1 MGENGKIEINK
12 LSDAEF
18 LSFLYSERDREND
31 LVAYHGWNNWA
42 LAGALITIICALYS
56 ILKSNSD
63 IISYTD
69 IIFFFSGFL
78 SIVLYIHPFLGIFG
92 RERGI
97 DYTKLKTLKD
107 VAPSCYII
115 FTLGCSITTIALLL
129 FFNKFIWFGIL
140 WASISTLYA
149 IALIII
155 FINRNKLVPSY
166 YKEQISP
173 SRTWTIIF
181 NTIVA
186 GILGETTVKS
196 FKLVESSFFSPNMEI
211 GICVTAIIVIL
222 YLFIKINTGNKT
234 VKEIDI
240 IIDDYLYKGETREN
254 IYFNLLVNRMG
265 KNSLEACSSEI
276 IKLKEIIDS
285 FAEKEHRIDQI
296 NNMLDA
302 GKLNGE
308 EIKHCFN
315 ELDGLVSYTK
325 SLLNQ
330 CKLFSKKI
338 NEIKNNSI
346 IIKTEEFKGI
356 VTIYD
361 YAVAKIEHLSEK
373 TIFVFKKIQERVSP
387 FYCNKY
393 GGLCAKNDCVHRNEK
408 PRFSLTIIRIIRK
421 IIRKKLPIKG
431 DVV

>member
-18 LSFLYSERDREND
+18 ISFLYSERDREND
-31 LVAYHGWNNWA
+31 LVVYHGWNNWA
-42 LAGALITIICALYS
+42 LAGALITIICALYA

-115 FTLGCSITTIALLL
+115 FTLGCSITTIALLS

-140 WASISTLYA
+140 WASISALYA

-166 YKEQISP
+166 YKEQIFP

-186 GILGETTVKS
+186 GILGETTVRS
-196 FKLVESSFFSPNMEI
+196 FRHVESSFFSPNMEI

-240 IIDDYLYKGETREN
+240 IIDDYLYNGESREN
-254 IYFNLLVNRMG
+254 IYFKLLVNRMG
-265 KNSLEACSSEI
+265 KNSLEVCSSEI

-285 FAEKEHRIDQI
+285 FAEKEDRIDQI
-296 NNMLDA
+296 NKMLDE
-302 GKLNGE
+302 GE
-308 EIKHCFN
+308 MSSDAIEHCFE
-315 ELDGLVSYTK
+315 ELDGIISYTT

-330 CKLFSKKI
+330 SKLFSKKI
-338 NEIKNNSI
+338 NEIKNNSTI
-346 IIKTEEFKGI
+346 VKTEEFKGI
-356 VTIYD
+356 VTIYE

-373 TIFVFKKIQERVSP
+373 NIFTFNRIRERISP

-393 GGLCAKNDCVHRNEK
+393 GGFCTKKDCTHRNEK
-408 PRFSLTIIRIIRK
+408 PRFSLAFLRIKKVGNRK
-421 IIRKKLPIKG
+421 LLK
-431 DVV
+431 

>member
-18 LSFLYSERDREND
+18 ISFLYSERDREND

-42 LAGALITIICALYS
+42 LAGALITIICALYA

-107 VAPSCYII
+107 VAPFSYII

-155 FINRNKLVPSY
+155 LINRNKLVPSY
-166 YKEQISP
+166 YKEQIFP
-173 SRTWTIIF
+173 SRFLTIIF

-186 GILGETTVKS
+186 GILGETTARS
-196 FKLVESSFFSPNMEI
+196 FRNVESSFFSPNMEI
-211 GICVTAIIVIL
+211 GISVTAIIVIL

-240 IIDDYLYKGETREN
+240 IIDDYLYKGESREN
-254 IYFNLLVNRMG
+254 IYFKLLVNRMG

-285 FAEKEHRIDQI
+285 FVEKEHRIDQI
-296 NNMLDA
+296 NNMLDV
-302 GKLNGE
+302 GKLSAE

-361 YAVAKIEHLSEK
+361 HAVAQIEHLSEK
-373 TIFVFKKIQERVSP
+373 TTFVFKRIQDRVSP

-393 GGLCAKNDCVHRNEK
+393 GGFCAKKDCTHRNEK
-408 PRFSLTIIRIIRK
+408 PRFSLAFLRIISKQVEKHGNRK
-421 IIRKKLPIKG
+421 FLK
-431 DVV
+431 